1 MNFAR
6 QLGLSPTSCR
16 GIPEA
21 SERTRSRAAPLD
33 SGIKPVTRSEYEALL
48 ARVEALEAVNIA
60 NKPVN
65 KPVNKAA
72 NKPVNTVNGDRA
84 EYMREYMRRRRATKA
99 S

>member
-21 SERTRSRAAPLD
+21 SSRTRSRAAPLD
-33 SGIKPVTRSEYEALL
+33 SGIVQVTRAEYEALL
-48 ARVEALEAVNIA
+48 ARVEALEAA
-60 NKPVN
+60 NT
-65 KPVNKAA
+65 VNKAV
-72 NKPVNTVNGDRA
+72 NKPVNTVNTERS
-84 EYMREYMRRRRATKA
+84 EYMREYMRKRRLAKQA

>member
-1 MNFAR
+1 MAIRFIPATNER
-6 QLGLSPTSCR
+6 QK
-16 GIPEA
+16 A
-21 SERTRSRAAPLD
+21 SSVLAADVAPLD

-48 ARVEALEAVNIA
+48 ARVEALEAVNKA
-60 NKPVN
+60 N

>member
-48 ARVEALEAVNIA
+48 SRVEALEAVNKA
-60 NKPVN
+60 N

>member
-1 MNFAR
+1 MALRFD
-6 QLGLSPTSCR
+6 LSGNPLK
-16 GIPEA
+16 PHA
-21 SERTRSRAAPLD
+21 SHRSFRTANDVAPLD

-48 ARVEALEAVNIA
+48 SRVEALEAVNKA
-60 NKPVN
+60 N